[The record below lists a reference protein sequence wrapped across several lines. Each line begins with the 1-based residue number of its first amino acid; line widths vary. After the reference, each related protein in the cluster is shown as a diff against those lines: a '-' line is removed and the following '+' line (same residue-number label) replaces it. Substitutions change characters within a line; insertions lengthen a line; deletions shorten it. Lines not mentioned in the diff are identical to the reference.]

1 LSDSS
6 KSKVRER
13 LRLRERRYDVERRMR
28 VKRSEQL
35 KVLEEVFDRPTLMT
49 VYSLLN
55 RGYLQDISGVVSS
68 GKESRIYWGNGSKGA
83 ELAVKIYLTTSAEFK
98 RGMQKYLQGDPRFKR
113 VSRDTRSL
121 VYLWAQ
127 KEYENL
133 RLARD
138 AGVKVPKVVAVEK
151 NVLLMQFI
159 GAKGVSAPLL
169 REALLKDPNKTFQEI
184 VKGVANLYQKAQLVH
199 GDLSEYNIMF
209 WKNHPVIFD
218 FSQAVKL
225 DHPMS
230 GTFLRRD
237 LSTISKYFSR
247 IADVPSPDALYR
259 QVTGEGAEQV

>member
-1 LSDSS
+1 MSDSS

-35 KVLEEVFDRPTLMT
+35 KVLEEVFDRSTLMG

-55 RGYLQDISGVVSS
+55 RGYLEDISGVVNS
-68 GKESRIYWGNGSKGA
+68 GKESRIYWGHGSKG

-98 RGMQKYLQGDPRFKR
+98 RGMQKYLEGDPRFSR

-121 VYLWAQ
+121 IYLWAQ

-138 AGVKVPKVVAVEK
+138 AGVRVPKVVAVEK
-151 NVLLMQFI
+151 NILLMEFI
-159 GAKGVSAPLL
+159 GAMGVSAPLL

-184 VKGVANLYQKAQLVH
+184 ISSVANLYQKAQLVH

-225 DHPMS
+225 DHPMA
-230 GTFLRRD
+230 GAFLRRD
-237 LSTISKYFSR
+237 LSTISKYFSG
-247 IADVPSPDALYR
+247 IADVPSPDVLYG
-259 QVTGEGAEQV
+259 QVTG